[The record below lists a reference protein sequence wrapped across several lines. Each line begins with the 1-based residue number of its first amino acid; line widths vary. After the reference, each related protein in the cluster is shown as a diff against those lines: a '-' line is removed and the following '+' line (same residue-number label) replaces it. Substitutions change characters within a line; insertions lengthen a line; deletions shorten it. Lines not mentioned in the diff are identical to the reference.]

1 MEKKIFA
8 EKNALVIGGTKGTGL
23 EIARLL
29 LQKGAK
35 VTCTGRNTR
44 EQLSGIEFIFC
55 DIDNCGI
62 ENFCDG
68 VIGEKLSATNI
79 LVVTFGPFCQ
89 KPLHL
94 TAAKEWTQMA
104 LDNYALPGIL
114 ASKAIPAMMERR
126 WGRIIFFGGTR
137 TESVRGYKTNAA
149 YAGAKTGIS
158 VITKSIAMEYAQY
171 GITCNAVL
179 PGFTSHAPEGTQT
192 VSEHALAENAVS
204 LMSKEELNG
213 VLLNVDRGWSV

>member
-1 MEKKIFA
+1 M
-8 EKNALVIGGTKGTGL
+8 
-23 EIARLL
+23 
-29 LQKGAK
+29 QKGAK

-68 VIGEKLSATNI
+68 VIGEKLSATDI

-126 WGRIIFFGGTR
+126 WGRIIF
-137 TESVRGYKTNAA
+137 
-149 YAGAKTGIS
+149 
-158 VITKSIAMEYAQY
+158 
-171 GITCNAVL
+171 
-179 PGFTSHAPEGTQT
+179 
-192 VSEHALAENAVS
+192 LAEQEQKACAVTEQMQHTPEQKQEF
-204 LMSKEELNG
+204 L
-213 VLLNVDRGWSV
+213 

>member
-1 MEKKIFA
+1 MEKNIFA

-68 VIGEKLSATNI
+68 VIGEKLSATDI
-79 LVVTFGPFCQ
+79 LVV
-89 KPLHL
+89 K
-94 TAAKEWTQMA
+94 
-104 LDNYALPGIL
+104 I
-114 ASKAIPAMMERR
+114 
-126 WGRIIFFGGTR
+126 GRAH
-137 TESVRGYKTNAA
+137 V
-149 YAGAKTGIS
+149 
-158 VITKSIAMEYAQY
+158 
-171 GITCNAVL
+171 
-179 PGFTSHAPEGTQT
+179 
-192 VSEHALAENAVS
+192 
-204 LMSKEELNG
+204 
-213 VLLNVDRGWSV
+213 

>member
-1 MEKKIFA
+1 M
-8 EKNALVIGGTKGTGL
+8 
-23 EIARLL
+23 
-29 LQKGAK
+29 
-35 VTCTGRNTR
+35 
-44 EQLSGIEFIFC
+44 
-55 DIDNCGI
+55 
-62 ENFCDG
+62 
-68 VIGEKLSATNI
+68 
-79 LVVTFGPFCQ
+79 
-89 KPLHL
+89 
-94 TAAKEWTQMA
+94 
-104 LDNYALPGIL
+104 
-114 ASKAIPAMMERR
+114 
-126 WGRIIFFGGTR
+126 
-137 TESVRGYKTNAA
+137 RGYRTNAA